1 MKWVLALIL
10 AAAFFTTAPA
20 QEEILTKAF
29 VIKFKKVD
37 EVASVVNRLLG
48 GKGAVT
54 LQPGLRTIIVQDT
67 GKNLRQIEMAIA
79 TFDTPPPSVEITI
92 KLVRAT
98 KSSAE
103 PTISDEI
110 RNMARLG
117 EVLRFNQYA
126 LMDSAIIEAQEGQ
139 SSVLLLAKDYQLHF
153 FPDVVQ
159 EGNGIIRLKN
169 FELRKRTRGK
179 GKGLFTPLISV
190 TVNLRSGET
199 LVLGASRFEESDQ
212 ALLVILLG
220 KMKD

>member
-10 AAAFFTTAPA
+10 AAAFFTTAAA

-29 VIKFKKVD
+29 VIKFKKVG

-48 GKGAVT
+48 EKGAVT

-67 GKNLRQIEMAIA
+67 GKNLRQIELAIA

-153 FPDVVQ
+153 FADVVQ

-169 FELRKRTRGK
+169 FELRKRARGK